1 MATSHTELVGHL
13 QQHRRRCQP
22 SSGWSADSMKMCRQA
37 MPSWESAVVSCGNMA
52 QADPV
57 IDRADARHADSQA
70 SPERQDP
77 CKTVPPTP
85 GFKHAVETEED
96 CNKLGHYWISE
107 VEPALWRGEAQ
118 SVPVQRGM
126 RCAPAAR
133 GLQGGAGAIQPS

>member
-1 MATSHTELVGHL
+1 MATSPTEPQRAACLGNSTAD
-13 QQHRRRCQP
+13 P
-22 SSGWSADSMKMCRQA
+22 SSSGWLADDMKMCRQA

-52 QADPV
+52 RADPV

-96 CNKLGHYWISE
+96 CNKLG
-107 VEPALWRGEAQ
+107 AL
-118 SVPVQRGM
+118 
-126 RCAPAAR
+126 
-133 GLQGGAGAIQPS
+133 LDF